1 MADRSLFVSVL
12 ARAGVAAGPVQR
24 SLQGTCVMDLQQY
37 DHMKTTLAEILRSA
51 TMRVIPDRERMTVR
65 DLFARLAEDRFNLV
79 VVGRFSRGKS
89 TLMNAM
95 LGTDRLPTG
104 IVPVTSVITTVTYGS
119 VEQVVLYYQ
128 HTNLFLEIP
137 IAQLADYITER
148 GNPGNQRRV
157 RTAEVQ
163 LPAEPLRR
171 GFHFIDTPGLGS
183 SIVEN
188 TRTTEAFLPQADAF
202 ILVTSYDSPLS
213 EEELRVLQTVQR
225 SGRRVFLVVNKQDY
239 VNPAQRQE
247 VLEHLST
254 QLSAIFGDKPPQVF
268 SLSAQQALEARLR
281 GDTARLIETGL
292 PALEAV
298 LVGFLVNEKRYEFLL
313 SMCSRVGAILE
324 PQVGAEPD
332 LKRLDELR
340 AAVEM
345 ARPTVIPTTPAL
357 MPQSAIPPTLRGCE
371 ICRQVDDAL
380 FDFLAKYQ
388 YQLRGDHSVQ
398 ADLAKRHGLCG
409 PHTWQL
415 ERIAAPTEIC
425 TGFAGVA
432 EQQAAVLRALAR
444 NEPNGRRAAQ
454 AIEATLPTRDIC
466 PACEVARHAA
476 TIAVDAIAQRLARD
490 AALELR
496 NLSAI
501 CLPHLRLLL
510 DSLTDQTLVASVL
523 LRHADLLHRLA
534 EDMHHFAMKRDGV
547 QRHLLTKEEATAAIR
562 ALRALLGEPNAHLGP
577 TAPKATGNVMPFVRR
592 TG

>member
-1 MADRSLFVSVL
+1 
-12 ARAGVAAGPVQR
+12 
-24 SLQGTCVMDLQQY
+24 MDLQQY
-37 DHMKTTLAEILRSA
+37 DRVKTTLAEVLRSA
-51 TMRVIPDRERMTVR
+51 TMRVIPDLERMTVR

-148 GNPGNQRRV
+148 GNPGNRRRV

-163 LPAEPLRR
+163 LPAELLRR

-188 TRTTEAFLPQADAF
+188 TRTTEFFLPDADAF
-202 ILVTSYDSPLS
+202 ILVTSYDSTLS
-213 EEELRVLQTVQR
+213 EEEQRVLQTVQR
-225 SGRRVFLVVNKQDY
+225 SGRRVFVVVNKQDC
-239 VNPAQRQE
+239 VNLAQQQE
-247 VLEHLST
+247 VLDHLAS
-254 QLSAIFGDKPPQVF
+254 QLSATFGDKPPQVF
-268 SLSAQQALEARLR
+268 SLSAQQALEARLH
-281 GDTARLIETGL
+281 GDADRIIETGL
-292 PALEAV
+292 PALETV
-298 LVGFLVNEKRYEFLL
+298 LVNFLVNEKRREFLL
-313 SMCSRVGAILE
+313 NMSNRIAAILE
-324 PQVGAEPD
+324 PQVGAELD
-332 LKRLDELR
+332 LRRLNELR

-345 ARPTVIPTTPAL
+345 AQPIVIGTMPVS
-357 MPQSAIPPTLRGCE
+357 MPQTAIPLTLRGCE

-388 YQLRGDHSVQ
+388 YQLHGDCNVQ

-415 ERIAAPTEIC
+415 ERMAAPTEIC

-432 EQQAAVLRALAR
+432 ERQGAFLRALAGI
-444 NEPNGRRAAQ
+444 EPNSRCASQ
-454 AIEATLPTRDIC
+454 AIDAILPTRDTC
-466 PACEVARHAA
+466 PACEVALRAA
-476 TIAVDAIAQRLARD
+476 TIAVAAIAQRLARD
-490 AALELR
+490 AARELR
-496 NLSAI
+496 NLTAI

-510 DSLTDQTLVASVL
+510 DSLTDQTLVASLL
-523 LRHADLLHRLA
+523 LRHADLLDHLA
-534 EDMHHFAMKRDGV
+534 EDMHHFALKRDGV
-547 QRHLLTKEEATAAIR
+547 QRHLLTKEEEAAGLR
-562 ALRALLGEPNAHLGP
+562 ALRVLVGD
-577 TAPKATGNVMPFVRR
+577 PKAQIGPAASQTGNVTPLARR
-592 TG
+592 AG